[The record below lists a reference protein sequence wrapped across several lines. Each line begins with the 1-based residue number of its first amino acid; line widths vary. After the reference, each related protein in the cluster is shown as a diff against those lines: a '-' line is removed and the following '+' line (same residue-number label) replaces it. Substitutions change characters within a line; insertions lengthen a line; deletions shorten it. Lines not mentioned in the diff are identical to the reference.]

1 MTIRLLRW
9 LVIALCLALSL
20 LQFALLL
27 ADQYGQYSA
36 EILRENHDA
45 KVAAQAAAS
54 GISLAPYIPAL
65 HESLALALIADGQ
78 VETGLIR
85 HREALRL
92 APADAQLWA
101 EYSES
106 LAYTGHFGPEL
117 EQAQH
122 NALSLGPESARVN
135 WQIAL
140 LGARYWNRGN
150 TAQQADWARAMLK
163 TLDEYPARFQ
173 YTLVNIGRASAVC
186 VYAGAELG
194 LARWCEYAQWLMT
207 ACQQADLP
215 PAAQRACGKFGIQG
229 FSNAP

>member
-1 MTIRLLRW
+1 
-9 LVIALCLALSL
+9 LALAL
-20 LQFALLL
+20 LQFASLL

-36 EILRENHDA
+36 EILRENQDA

-54 GISLAPYIPAL
+54 GIALAAYIPAL
-65 HESLALALIADGQ
+65 HEASALALVADGQ
-78 VETGLIR
+78 VKAGLIQ

-106 LAYTGHFGPEL
+106 LAYTGHFGSDLEL
-117 EQAQH
+117 AQR
-122 NALSLGPESARVN
+122 NALRLGPESARVN

-140 LGARYWNRGN
+140 IGARYWNRGN

-163 TLDEYPARFQ
+163 TLAEHPTRFQ
-173 YTLVNIGRASAVC
+173 YTLVRIGRASAVC
-186 VYAGAELG
+186 VYTGSELG